1 MTQPTATGTAKV
13 GRAVQQAGDI
23 PTTIRYRVLLL
34 TFALAFIMYLD
45 RTCMGLAAPTI
56 MKEFHLDKVTMGWSA
71 SAFNAAYAMFQIPA
85 GWMADKFGPR
95 IILAAALG
103 WWSIFTA
110 ATGLSY
116 NALSLA
122 VTRFLFGAGEA
133 AAFPASS
140 RAIVR
145 WLPVRQRAFGQGFQ
159 HAGSRLGAALAPLIV
174 AALLATSGWRS
185 VYYIM
190 GASGLI
196 WAVVWWFNYRN
207 DPATHPGVNE
217 AEVALLANSQPKPS
231 TSRTIPWGA
240 ILRSPDVWRLSFAY
254 FCYG

>member
-1 MTQPTATGTAKV
+1 MTQPTATGTAKE
-13 GRAVQQAGDI
+13 GSAVQQPGDI

-85 GWMADKFGPR
+85 GWMADRFGPR
-95 IILAAALG
+95 IVLAAALA

-159 HAGSRLGAALAPLIV
+159 HAGSRLGAALAPTFVVFSIAMWSWQQMFFILGGVGVI
-174 AALLATSGWRS
+174 G
-185 VYYIM
+185 
-190 GASGLI
+190 
-196 WAVVWWFNYRN
+196 AVVWYWAYRN
-207 DPATHPGVNE
+207 YPHEHSGVNAAELELLDQANAARRNPLAVFRGGASFE
-217 AEVALLANSQPKPS
+217 APMSA
-231 TSRTIPWGA
+231 G
-240 ILRSPDVWRLSFAY
+240 
-254 FCYG
+254 